1 MTKQNSGYKVEKT
14 KQRGLLLFLLI
25 FALLFSGLS
34 DSNCQRTWTFNVFLG
49 DAYCFNMP
57 LEIQQEGYSNLKI
70 NANYRTEGFKLPV
83 YYSWKAG
90 TALNKKG
97 WELELI
103 HLKIILSNNPPE
115 VQQFEVSHGY
125 NYLTVNHIRDLDFM
139 ILRFGLG
146 TIISHPESIVR
157 NQWYNNH
164 QGIMNRGYHFSGI
177 AVQVAAEKRFQIKGG
192 FFCTLEVKAAAA
204 YAKVGIAD
212 GHATVPQAGLHGLFG
227 LGYTFNK
234 HQNSS
239 D

>member
-1 MTKQNSGYKVEKT
+1 MTKQDSGYEAKKK
-14 KQRGLLLFLLI
+14 KQRGLLFITLTFAFLFPV
-25 FALLFSGLS
+25 LS

-57 LEIQQEGYSNLKI
+57 LEIRQEGYSNLKI
-70 NANYRTEGFKLPV
+70 NAHYRTEAFKLPV

-90 TALNKKG
+90 TARNKKG

-103 HLKIILSNNPPE
+103 HLKIILTNNPPE

-139 ILRFGLG
+139 ILRFGIG

-157 NQWYNNH
+157 NQWYDNH
-164 QGIMNRGYHFSGI
+164 QGIMNRGYHFSGP
-177 AVQVAAEKRFQIKGG
+177 AVQIAAEKRFKIKGG
-192 FFCTLEVKAAAA
+192 LFCSLEVKAAAA
-204 YAKVGIAD
+204 YAKVGIAN
-212 GHATVPQAGLHGLFG
+212 GQATVPQAGIHGLAG

-234 HQNSS
+234 KEISS
-239 D
+239 E